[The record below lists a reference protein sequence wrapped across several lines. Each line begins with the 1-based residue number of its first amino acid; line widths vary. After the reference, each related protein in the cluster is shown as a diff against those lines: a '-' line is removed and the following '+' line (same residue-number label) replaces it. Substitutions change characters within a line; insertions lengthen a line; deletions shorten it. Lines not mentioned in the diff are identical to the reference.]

1 MITQKLSEISRP
13 RFNTLLNTALALF
26 LFCVTPLAKAQGT
39 AEPAIE
45 PPPTAAPGTPAAPDN
60 SGPPEIEGV
69 TWLVGPAEA
78 KMGNL
83 AKIRVP
89 EGYVFADGDSTRRIM
104 ELMQNFPSPQMQG
117 MIATPNLNW
126 FVVFEFNPIG
136 YVKDD
141 EKDKL
146 DADKMLADL
155 KANDEAAN
163 EERRKRGWSEMFTT
177 GWVKPPFYN
186 EATKRIEWG
195 LRVEGEQGA
204 SVNYLAKLLGRSGVM
219 EATLVTDPEI
229 LEPTLPNFTNLL
241 TGYDFQAGESYAEYK
256 QGDKLAAI
264 GLTALVTG
272 GGLAVAAKMGL
283 LERFWKF
290 IVGGIIAIAYF
301 FRKLFAGLFGRRDA
315 A

>member
-1 MITQKLSEISRP
+1 M
-13 RFNTLLNTALALF
+13 ALALF
-26 LFCVTPLAKAQGT
+26 CSRSQGWSQHDP
-39 AEPAIE
+39 EPAIE
-45 PPPTAAPGTPAAPDN
+45 PPSKATSGTSAATENAE
-60 SGPPEIEGV
+60 PPEIEGV
-69 TWLVGPAEA
+69 TWLKGPAEA
-78 KMGNL
+78 TMGQL
-83 AKIRVP
+83 ARIRVP
-89 EGYVFADGDSTRRIM
+89 KGYVFADGDSTRKIM
-104 ELMQNFPSPQMQG
+104 ELMENFPSPQMQG
-117 MIATPNLNW
+117 LVGTPDLRW

-146 DADKMLADL
+146 DADKMLAAL
-155 KANDEAAN
+155 KANDNAAN
-163 EERRKRGWSEMFTT
+163 EERRKRGWSEMFTA

-186 EATKRIEWG
+186 EQTKRIEWG
-195 LRVEGEQGA
+195 LRVESENGS

-241 TGYDFQAGESYAEYK
+241 TGYDFQPGERYAEYK

-283 LERFWKF
+283 LEKFWKF
-290 IVGGIIAIAYF
+290 IVGGIVAIVYS
-301 FRKLFAGLFGRRDA
+301 FRKLFARLFGRRDA